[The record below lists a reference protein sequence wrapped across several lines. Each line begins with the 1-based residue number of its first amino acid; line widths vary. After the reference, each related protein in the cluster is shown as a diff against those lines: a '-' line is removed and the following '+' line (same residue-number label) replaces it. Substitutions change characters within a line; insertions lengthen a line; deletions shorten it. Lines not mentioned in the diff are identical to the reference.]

1 MQRAG
6 DALGHIPARLRSLLT
21 FGLADFF
28 AAQNERMAA
37 IERGVQGS
45 LAETAAMR
53 AGIEERLSRI
63 ELKLQDV
70 GNGPQSDKLDSLLSE
85 VAEIKR
91 LGARISPEID
101 AVRSLVA
108 SEAERAQRKL
118 RAGLSS
124 AVKLLAILRHVE
136 LEGGVSHFS

>member
-6 DALGHIPARLRSLLT
+6 DALGHMPARLRSLLT

-45 LAETAAMR
+45 LAESAALR

-63 ELKLQDV
+63 ELKLEEI
-70 GNGPQSDKLDSLLSE
+70 GKGRQSGQLDSLLSD

-91 LGARISPEID
+91 LGARVTPEID

-124 AVKLLAILRHVE
+124 
-136 LEGGVSHFS
+136 